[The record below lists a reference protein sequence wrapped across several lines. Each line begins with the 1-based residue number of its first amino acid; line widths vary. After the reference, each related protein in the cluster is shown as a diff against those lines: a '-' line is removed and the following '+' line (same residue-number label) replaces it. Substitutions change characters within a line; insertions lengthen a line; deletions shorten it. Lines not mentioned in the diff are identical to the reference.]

1 MRTYAVVYVK
11 SVEDPFNKEND
22 RMATIAPFRA
32 VRPKSEFASQVA
44 APPYDVVSLQ
54 EARELADGNPYC
66 FLRIGRA
73 ELELG
78 DGVDPYSAEV
88 YQRGADNLRKLIKDG
103 VLAQEP
109 QPLFGVYRQ
118 KWGQHEQ
125 TGIVALASVD
135 EYDQGIIKKHE
146 YTRPVKEADRV
157 RIIETH
163 ASQSGPVLLFF
174 RQTAKIDQWL
184 KEVTGTKPDVHFV
197 AHDKIEHTVWSVRDP
212 SAIQEVIKNF
222 QDLPALYIADGHH
235 RSAAASRVRAS
246 RGQAGALSAG
256 KHEEGFLAVIFPH
269 DQLQILPYNRVVRD
283 LNGLTPQ
290 ELLEKLS
297 PHFEL
302 QVTAQPGKP
311 PAAGFDMYL
320 EGKWHR
326 AKPKENPSL
335 SSQHDPVRA
344 LAVSELTERVLDPLL
359 GIKDQRSD
367 PRIDFVGGIR
377 GTEQLAALVDSGD
390 WAVAF
395 WLYPT
400 TVEELMAVADADR
413 VMPPKSTWFE
423 PKLRDGLF
431 VHMLRD

>member
-1 MRTYAVVYVK
+1 
-11 SVEDPFNKEND
+11 
-22 RMATIAPFRA
+22 MATIAPFRA
-32 VRPKSEFASQVA
+32 VRPKPELASQVA
-44 APPYDVVSLQ
+44 APPYDVVSLT
-54 EARELADGNPYC
+54 EARDLAEGNPHC

-73 ELELG
+73 ELELD

-88 YQRGADNLRKLIKDG
+88 YQKGADNLRKLINEG
-103 VLAQEP
+103 VMIQEP
-109 QPLFGVYRQ
+109 KPLFGVYRQ

-135 EYDQGIIKKHE
+135 EYDRGIIKKHE

-157 RIIETH
+157 KIIETH
-163 ASQSGPVLLFF
+163 DSQSGPVLLFF
-174 RQTAKIDQWL
+174 QHTTQIDQWL
-184 KEVTGTKPDVHFV
+184 KEVTHTKPDVHFV
-197 AHDKIEHTVWSVRDP
+197 ADDTVEHTVWSVRDE
-212 SAIQEVIKNF
+212 SAIQAIIKDF
-222 QDLPALYIADGHH
+222 QDLPSLYIADGHH
-235 RSAAASRVRAS
+235 RSAAASRVRAA
-246 RGQAGALSAG
+246 RGNLSALPSG

-283 LNGLTPQ
+283 LHGLTPK
-290 ELLEKLS
+290 ELLEKIAT
-297 PHFEL
+297 HFEL
-302 QVTAQPGKP
+302 QVTTQPGEA

-320 EGKWHR
+320 EGQWHR
-326 AKPKENPSL
+326 ATPKHDPSL
-335 SSQHDPVRA
+335 NNQQDPVRV

-377 GTEQLAALVDSGD
+377 GTQQLEEKVDSGD

>member
-1 MRTYAVVYVK
+1 
-11 SVEDPFNKEND
+11 
-22 RMATIAPFRA
+22 MATIAPFRA
-32 VRPKSEFASQVA
+32 VRPKPELAAQVA
-44 APPYDVVSLQ
+44 APPYDVVSLK
-54 EARELADGNPYC
+54 EARDLAEGNPHC

-73 ELELG
+73 ELELD
-78 DGVDPYSAEV
+78 DGVDPYSPEV
-88 YQRGADNLRKLIKDG
+88 YQRGADNLRKLINDG
-103 VLAQEP
+103 VLVQEP
-109 QPLFGVYRQ
+109 QSLFGVYRQ

-135 EYDQGIIKKHE
+135 EYDRGIIKKHE
-146 YTRPVKEADRV
+146 HTRPVKEADRV

-163 ASQSGPVLLFF
+163 ESQSGPVLLFF

-184 KEVTGTKPDVHFV
+184 KRVTSTKPDIHFV
-197 AHDKIEHTVWSVRDP
+197 AEDKVEHTVWSVRND
-212 SAIQEVIKNF
+212 SAIQQVIKDF
-222 QDLPALYIADGHH
+222 QDLPSLYIADGHH

-246 RGQAGALSAG
+246 RGHASALPSG
-256 KHEEGFLAVIFPH
+256 NHEEGFLAVIFPH

-283 LNGLTPQ
+283 LHGLTPK
-290 ELLEKLS
+290 EFLGKLA

-302 QVTAQPGKP
+302 HVTAQPGEP

-320 EGKWHR
+320 EGQWHR
-326 AKPKENPSL
+326 ATPKHDPSL
-335 SSQHDPVRA
+335 NSQQDPVRA

-377 GTEQLAALVDSGD
+377 GTQQLAALVDSGE

-400 TVEELMAVADADR
+400 TVEELMAVSDADR

-431 VHMLRD
+431 VHMLRDK

>member
-1 MRTYAVVYVK
+1 
-11 SVEDPFNKEND
+11 
-22 RMATIAPFRA
+22 MATIAPFRA
-32 VRPKSEFASQVA
+32 MRPKPELASQVA
-44 APPYDVVSLQ
+44 APPYDVVSLK
-54 EARELADGNPYC
+54 EARDLAEGNPHC

-73 ELELG
+73 ELELD

-88 YQRGADNLRKLIKDG
+88 YQRGADNLRKLINDG
-103 VLAQEP
+103 VLVQES
-109 QPLFGVYRQ
+109 QPLLGVYRQ

-135 EYDQGIIKKHE
+135 EYDRGIIKKHE

-163 ASQSGPVLLFF
+163 ESQSGPVLLFF
-174 RQTAKIDQWL
+174 RQTANIDQWL
-184 KEVTGTKPDVHFV
+184 KTITSTKPDVHFV
-197 AHDKIEHTVWSVRDP
+197 ANDKVEHTVWSVRDD
-212 SAIQEVIKNF
+212 SAIQRLIKDF

-235 RSAAASRVRAS
+235 RSAAASRVRAT
-246 RGQAGALSAG
+246 RGHSNALPFGS
-256 KHEEGFLAVIFPH
+256 HEEGFLSVIFPH
-269 DQLQILPYNRVVRD
+269 NQLQILPYNRVVRD
-283 LNGLTPQ
+283 LHGLTPK
-290 ELLEKLS
+290 ELLEKIAL
-297 PHFEL
+297 HFEL
-302 QVTAQPGKP
+302 QATAQPGEP

-320 EGKWHR
+320 EGQWHR
-326 AKPKENPSL
+326 AIPKQDPS
-335 SSQHDPVRA
+335 SNSQQDPVRA

-367 PRIDFVGGIR
+367 SRIDFVGGIR
-377 GTEQLAALVDSGD
+377 GTQQLSALVDSND

-400 TVEELMAVADADR
+400 TVDELMAVADADR

>member
-1 MRTYAVVYVK
+1 
-11 SVEDPFNKEND
+11 
-22 RMATIAPFRA
+22 MATIAPFCA
-32 VRPKSEFASQVA
+32 VRPKPEFAAQVA
-44 APPYDVVSLQ
+44 APPYDVVSLK
-54 EARELADGNPYC
+54 EARDLAEGNPHC

-88 YQRGADNLRKLIKDG
+88 YQRGADNLQKLIGNG
-103 VLAQEP
+103 VLVQESK
-109 QPLFGVYRQ
+109 PLFGVYRQ

-135 EYDQGIIKKHE
+135 EYDRGIIKKHE

-163 ASQSGPVLLFF
+163 ESQSGPVLLFF
-174 RQTAKIDQWL
+174 RQTATIDQWL
-184 KEVTGTKPDVHFV
+184 KNVTSTKPDAHFV
-197 AHDKIEHTVWSVRDP
+197 ADDTIEHTVWSVRDD
-212 SAIQEVIKNF
+212 SSIQHVIKAF
-222 QDLPALYIADGHH
+222 QELPALYIADGHH

-246 RGQAGALSAG
+246 RGKASALPS
-256 KHEEGFLAVIFPH
+256 ENPEQGFLSVIFPH
-269 DQLQILPYNRVVRD
+269 NQLQILPYNRVVRD
-283 LNGLTPQ
+283 LHGLSPK
-290 ELLEKLS
+290 ELLDQLA
-297 PHFEL
+297 PNFEL
-302 QVTAQPGKP
+302 QMTTQPGEP

-320 EGKWHR
+320 EGQWHR
-326 AKPKENPSL
+326 ATPKQDPSL
-335 SSQHDPVRA
+335 NSQQDPVRA

-367 PRIDFVGGIR
+367 QRIDFVGGIR
-377 GTEQLAALVDSGD
+377 GTKQLAALVDSGN

-431 VHMLRD
+431 VHMLKDA

>member
-1 MRTYAVVYVK
+1 
-11 SVEDPFNKEND
+11 
-22 RMATIAPFRA
+22 MATIIPFCA
-32 VRPKSEFASQVA
+32 VRPQHELAPEVA
-44 APPYDVVSLQ
+44 APPYDVVSLK
-54 EARELADGNPYC
+54 EARDLAEGNPHC

-88 YQRGADNLRKLIKDG
+88 YQRGADNLQKLINEG
-103 VLAQEP
+103 VLVQEP
-109 QPLFGVYRQ
+109 QPLLGVYRQ

-125 TGIVALASVD
+125 TGIVALASVE
-135 EYDQGIIKKHE
+135 EYDRGIIKKHE

-157 RIIETH
+157 KIIETH
-163 ASQSGPVLLFF
+163 ESQSGPVLLFF
-174 RQTAKIDQWL
+174 QQTAQIDQWL
-184 KEVTGTKPDVHFV
+184 KKVTSAKPDVHFV
-197 AHDKIEHTVWSVRDP
+197 ADDNVEHTVWSVRED
-212 SAIQEVIKNF
+212 SAIQQVIRDF

-246 RGQAGALSAG
+246 RGNSNALPSG
-256 KHEEGFLAVIFPH
+256 NHEEGFLAVIFPH
-269 DQLQILPYNRVVRD
+269 NQLQILPYNRVVRD
-283 LNGLTPQ
+283 LNGLNPK
-290 ELLEKLS
+290 ELLDKVTLN
-297 PHFEL
+297 FEL
-302 QVTAQPGKP
+302 HVTAKPGEP

-320 EGKWHR
+320 EGQWHR
-326 AKPKENPSL
+326 ATPKQDPSL
-335 SSQHDPVRA
+335 NSQQDPVRA

-377 GTEQLAALVDSGD
+377 GTQQLAALVDSGE

-400 TVEELMAVADADR
+400 TVDELMAVSDADR

-431 VHMLRD
+431 VHML

>member
-1 MRTYAVVYVK
+1 
-11 SVEDPFNKEND
+11 
-22 RMATIAPFRA
+22 MATIAPFRA
-32 VRPKSEFASQVA
+32 VRPKPELAPQVA
-44 APPYDVVSLQ
+44 APPYDVVSLK
-54 EARELADGNPYC
+54 EARDLAEGNPHC

-88 YQRGADNLRKLIKDG
+88 YQRGADNLRKLINDG
-103 VLAQEP
+103 VLVQEP
-109 QPLFGVYRQ
+109 QPLLGVYRQ

-125 TGIVALASVD
+125 TGFVALASVD
-135 EYDQGIIKKHE
+135 VYDRGIIKKHE
-146 YTRPVKEADRV
+146 PTRPVKEADRV
-157 RIIETH
+157 RIIETPE
-163 ASQSGPVLLFF
+163 SQSGPVLLFF
-174 RQTAKIDQWL
+174 RQTVKIDHWL
-184 KEVTGTKPDVHFV
+184 KGVTSTKPDVHFV
-197 AHDKIEHTVWSVRDP
+197 ADDKVEHTVWSVRDD
-212 SAIQEVIKNF
+212 SAIQQVIKDF
-222 QDLPALYIADGHH
+222 QDLPSLYIADGHH

-246 RGQAGALSAG
+246 RGNASALTSG
-256 KHEEGFLAVIFPH
+256 NHEGFLAVIFPH

-283 LNGLTPQ
+283 LNGLTPK
-290 ELLEKLS
+290 ELLGKLA

-302 QVTAQPGKP
+302 HVTAQPGEP

-326 AKPKENPSL
+326 ATPKHDPSL
-335 SSQHDPVRA
+335 NSQQDPVRA

-377 GTEQLAALVDSGD
+377 GTEQLAVLVDSGD

-400 TVEELMAVADADR
+400 TVDELMAVSDADR

>member
-1 MRTYAVVYVK
+1 
-11 SVEDPFNKEND
+11 
-22 RMATIAPFRA
+22 MATIAPFRA
-32 VRPKSEFASQVA
+32 VRPRPELASQVA

-54 EARELADGNPYC
+54 EARNLAEGNPYC

-73 ELELG
+73 ELEIG
-78 DGVDPYSAEV
+78 DGVDPYSPEV
-88 YQRGADNLRKLIKDG
+88 YQRGADNLRKLIKDD
-103 VLAQEP
+103 VLAQET

-135 EYDQGIIKKHE
+135 EYDRGMIKKHE
-146 YTRPVKEADRV
+146 HTRPVKEADRV

-163 ASQSGPVLLFF
+163 ESQSGPVLLFF
-174 RQTAKIDQWL
+174 RQTANIDQWL
-184 KEVTGTKPDVHFV
+184 KGVTSAKPDAHFV
-197 AHDKIEHTVWSVRDP
+197 ADDKIEHTVWSVRDE
-212 SAIQEVIKNF
+212 SLIQQVIKDF

-246 RGQAGALSAG
+246 RGQTSVLPSGN
-256 KHEEGFLAVIFPH
+256 HEDGFLAVIFPH
-269 DQLQILPYNRVVRD
+269 NQLQILPYNRVVRD
-283 LNGLTPQ
+283 LHGLTPK
-290 ELLEKLS
+290 ELLEKLAS
-297 PHFEL
+297 HFEL

-320 EGKWHR
+320 RGQWHR
-326 AKPKENPSL
+326 AKPKHDPSL
-335 SSQHDPVRA
+335 NSQQDPVRA

-367 PRIDFVGGIR
+367 TRIDFVGGIR
-377 GTEQLAALVDSGD
+377 GTTQLAALVDNGA

-400 TVEELMAVADADR
+400 TVDELMAVADADR

-431 VHMLRD
+431 VHMLHDE

>member
-1 MRTYAVVYVK
+1 
-11 SVEDPFNKEND
+11 
-22 RMATIAPFRA
+22 MATIAPFRA
-32 VRPKSEFASQVA
+32 VRPKPELASQVA

-54 EARELADGNPYC
+54 EARDLAGGNPYC

-88 YQRGADNLRKLIKDG
+88 YQRGADNLRKLIDDG
-103 VLAQEP
+103 VLVQEP

-135 EYDQGIIKKHE
+135 EYDRGMIKKHE

-163 ASQSGPVLLFF
+163 ESQSGPVLLFF
-174 RQTAKIDQWL
+174 RQTATIDQWL
-184 KEVTGTKPDVHFV
+184 KGVTRTKPDAHFV
-197 AHDKIEHTVWSVRDP
+197 AEDTIEHTVWSVRDEL
-212 SAIQEVIKNF
+212 SIQQAIKDF
-222 QDLPALYIADGHH
+222 QDIPSLYIADGHH

-246 RGQAGALSAG
+246 RGHTSVLPSGN
-256 KHEEGFLAVIFPH
+256 HEDGFLAVIFPH
-269 DQLQILPYNRVVRD
+269 NQLQILPYNRVVRD
-283 LNGLTPQ
+283 LHGLIPK
-290 ELLEKLS
+290 ELLEKLAS
-297 PHFEL
+297 HFEL
-302 QVTAQPGKP
+302 QVTARPGDP

-320 EGKWHR
+320 DGQWHR
-326 AKPKENPSL
+326 AKPKHDPSL
-335 SSQHDPVRA
+335 NSQQDPVRA

-377 GTEQLAALVDSGD
+377 GTDQLAALVDRGD

-395 WLYPT
+395 WVYPT
-400 TVEELMAVADADR
+400 TVEELMAVSDADR
-413 VMPPKSTWFE
+413 VMPPKSTWFA

>member
-1 MRTYAVVYVK
+1 
-11 SVEDPFNKEND
+11 
-22 RMATIAPFRA
+22 MATIAPFRA
-32 VRPKSEFASQVA
+32 VRPKSELASQVA

-54 EARELADGNPYC
+54 EARDLADGNPYC

-73 ELELG
+73 ELEIG
-78 DGVDPYSAEV
+78 DGIDPYSAEV
-88 YQRGADNLRKLIKDG
+88 YQRGADNLRKLINDG
-103 VLAQEP
+103 VLAQES
-109 QPLFGVYRQ
+109 QPLLGVYRQ

-135 EYDQGIIKKHE
+135 EYDRGIIKKHE

-157 RIIETH
+157 KIIETH
-163 ASQSGPVLLFF
+163 ESQSGPVLLFF

-184 KEVTGTKPDVHFV
+184 KRVTSTKPDVHFV
-197 AHDKIEHTVWSVRDP
+197 AEDKIEHTVWSVRDP
-212 SAIQEVIKNF
+212 SAIQEVIKDF
-222 QDLPALYIADGHH
+222 QVLPALYIADGHH

-246 RGQAGALSAG
+246 RGHASVLPSGN
-256 KHEEGFLAVIFPH
+256 HEDGFLAVIFPH
-269 DQLQILPYNRVVRD
+269 DQLQILPYNRVVRA
-283 LNGLTPQ
+283 LHGLSPKEFLDQ
-290 ELLEKLS
+290 LA

-302 QVTAQPGKP
+302 QVTGQPGKP
-311 PAAGFDMYL
+311 PSAGFDMYL
-320 EGKWHR
+320 EGQWHR
-326 AKPKENPSL
+326 AKPKQDPSL
-335 SSQHDPVRA
+335 NSQRDPVRA
-344 LAVSELTERVLDPLL
+344 LAVSELTEQVLDPLL

-377 GTEQLAALVDSGD
+377 GTQQLAAFVDSGD

-431 VHMLRD
+431 VHMLRE

>member
-1 MRTYAVVYVK
+1 
-11 SVEDPFNKEND
+11 
-22 RMATIAPFRA
+22 MATIIPFRA
-32 VRPKSEFASQVA
+32 VRPKPELASEVA

-54 EARELADGNPYC
+54 EARDLAEGNPNC

-78 DGVDPYSAEV
+78 EGVDPYSTEV
-88 YQRGADNLRKLIKDG
+88 YQRGADNLQKLINEG
-103 VLAQEP
+103 VLVQEP
-109 QPLFGVYRQ
+109 QPLLGVYRQ

-125 TGIVALASVD
+125 TGIVALASVE
-135 EYDQGIIKKHE
+135 EYDRGIIKKHE

-157 RIIETH
+157 KIIEAH
-163 ASQSGPVLLFF
+163 ESQSGPVLLFF
-174 RQTAKIDQWL
+174 RQTARIDQWL
-184 KEVTGTKPDVHFV
+184 TDVTSTKPDVHFV
-197 AHDKIEHTVWSVRDP
+197 ADDTVEHTVWSVRDD
-212 SAIQEVIKNF
+212 SAIQQVIKDF

-235 RSAAASRVRAS
+235 RSAAASRVHAS
-246 RGQAGALSAG
+246 RSNASASSSG
-256 KHEEGFLAVIFPH
+256 HQEEGFLAVIFPH
-269 DQLQILPYNRVVRD
+269 DQLQILPYNRIVRD
-283 LNGLTPQ
+283 LNGFTSK
-290 ELLEKLS
+290 ELLDKITLN
-297 PHFEL
+297 FEL
-302 QVTAQPGKP
+302 QVTGQPGEP

-320 EGKWHR
+320 EGQWHR
-326 AKPKENPSL
+326 AQPKHDPSL
-335 SSQHDPVRA
+335 NSQQDPVRA

-377 GTEQLAALVDSGD
+377 GTQQLSALVDGGE

-400 TVEELMAVADADR
+400 TVEELMAVSDADC

-431 VHMLRD
+431 VHMLRDE